1 MERGHESKEASRLAN
16 PQRATFLI
24 WQVQARGHE
33 SKEASRLAA
42 LSLVL
47 SVGTQHHLPNMAG
60 TSSRPSHSSS
70 HMIELALLLRRR
82 SSRCVPMRCTSP
94 LSASVGLRAPL
105 VRRVVSPLRTLRA
118 SVASPPAACAGAGAA
133 AGAAPA
139 AGKCPPSYVKLA
151 EIISTPRS
159 RQTCMLLAGG
169 DEGFRARLGAAVVF
183 RPTHE

>member
-1 MERGHESKEASRLAN
+1 ME
-16 PQRATFLI
+16 
-24 WQVQARGHE
+24 RGHE